1 MSDSTKAIFNFKDLS
16 YLRTALDHYV
26 KHLAAIEEGAEG
38 VSVDDFSDMQDD
50 IEYLQ
55 RLRHMLDR
63 QLAAIKNGGA
73 KRERPIRLVSNRA
86 EDDPA

>member
-1 MSDSTKAIFNFKDLS
+1 MSDSTKAAFNFKDLS
-16 YLRTALDHYV
+16 YLRVALDHYV
-26 KHLAAIEEGAEG
+26 THLAAIEEGAEG
-38 VSVDDFSDMQDD
+38 VSEDDFADMQDD

-55 RLRHMLDR
+55 RLRRILDG

-73 KRERPIRLVSNRA
+73 KPESSIRLVSSRT